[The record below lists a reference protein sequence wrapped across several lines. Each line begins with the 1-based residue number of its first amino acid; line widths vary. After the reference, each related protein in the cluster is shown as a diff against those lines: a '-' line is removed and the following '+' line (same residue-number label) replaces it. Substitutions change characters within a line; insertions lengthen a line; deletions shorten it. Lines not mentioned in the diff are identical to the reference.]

1 MDDVRHYTGTL
12 VADLHLPH
20 AQQPQGPAAGAAQ
33 PGAAAA
39 EPPFLGGPDR
49 PGRTSSSG
57 RSWPSA
63 SSRGAVRELD
73 ELLDE
78 AERIIFAGDFEVAD
92 LRRLTQQDSFA
103 SGG

>member
-20 AQQPQGPAAGAAQ
+20 AHSLKDRRQALRSLVQRLQNHHYSVAQIGPPDLQQRAFLAVAAVAG
-33 PGAAAA
+33 
-39 EPPFLGGPDR
+39 
-49 PGRTSSSG
+49 
-57 RSWPSA
+57 
-63 SSRGAVRELD
+63 SRARLD
-73 ELLDE
+73 ELLDA